1 MTAGIVLHVIFDVV
15 ILQQTRY
22 VVKSVFQF
30 RIHLPSCKIGKV
42 QVRSGQIS
50 SLLINNEFEILRF

>member
-1 MTAGIVLHVIFDVV
+1 MLLI

-30 RIHLPSCKIGKV
+30 RINLPSCKIGKV
-42 QVRSGQIS
+42 QVRSGQIG